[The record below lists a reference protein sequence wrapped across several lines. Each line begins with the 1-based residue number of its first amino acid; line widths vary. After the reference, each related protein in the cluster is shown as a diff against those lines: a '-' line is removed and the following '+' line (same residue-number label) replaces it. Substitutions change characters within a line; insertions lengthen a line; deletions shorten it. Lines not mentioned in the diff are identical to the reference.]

1 MISDNAVFSHLA
13 PSIAWLAVSLAA
25 SATLAVVVERALQGL
40 RQVRQRRLEQ
50 RYMPIVRRALVGD
63 AAAERALVDC
73 PRRDRI
79 DVAVLLVTPLID
91 DRDSWRIART
101 REIFTAMSLVAEAE
115 RFLDS
120 RLWWR
125 RAIALRALGLL
136 QSRAHTGHIVA
147 ALDDANID
155 VRAAALDALADLH
168 DPASLPAL
176 VVRLLDTTLPYG
188 RRVDALSA
196 FGSAAEPLLVELS
209 TLDTTHHVAYARA
222 LSVCGTAASRE
233 LLCEWTTDPTSE
245 VRAAAFVALAHVGL
259 DDRCVELAIR
269 ALDVDVPVVRAAAA
283 RALHGWTGAPD
294 IASHLTRHLDD
305 TWAVAVAAAR
315 TLQSMVPAGLE
326 ALRGCAPRTDLAGL
340 LARQM
345 LWEAHAAC

>member
-1 MISDNAVFSHLA
+1 VITDTAVFTHLA
-13 PSIAWLAVSLAA
+13 PSIAWFAVWLAA
-25 SATLAVVVERALQGL
+25 SATLAVIVERALQGL

-50 RYMPIVRRALVGD
+50 RYTPIVRRALVGD
-63 AAAERALVDC
+63 AAAERALVGC

-79 DVAVLLVTPLID
+79 DVATLLITPLID
-91 DRDSWRIART
+91 DRDSWRITRT
-101 REIFTAMSLVAEAE
+101 REIVTAMSLVAEAS

-125 RAIALRALGLL
+125 RALALRALGLL
-136 QSRAHTGHIVA
+136 QSRDHTGRIVA

-168 DPASLPAL
+168 DPASLPAV

-188 RRVDALSA
+188 RRVNALSA
-196 FGSAAEPLLVELS
+196 FGAAAEPLLVELS
-209 TLDTTHHVAYARA
+209 TLDAAHHVAYARA
-222 LSVCGTAASRE
+222 LSVCGTAASRQV
-233 LLCEWTTDPTSE
+233 LCEWTTDPSFE

-283 RALHGWTGAPD
+283 RALHGWAGAPD
-294 IASHLTRHLDD
+294 VASHLTRHLDD
-305 TWAVAVAAAR
+305 TWGVAVAAAR

-326 ALRGCAPRTDLAGL
+326 ALRGCAPRSDLAGL

-345 LWEAHAAC
+345 LWEAHVAC